1 MVEDDNL
8 RNTKKFIICYLLS
21 IHCCNKPL
29 PNARVFLRFSKI
41 SKQAVCMH
49 DHIILHGKLFST
61 GHIVVNNFAG
71 ILLTKASDQL
81 LINASY

>member
-1 MVEDDNL
+1 
-8 RNTKKFIICYLLS
+8 
-21 IHCCNKPL
+21 
-29 PNARVFLRFSKI
+29 
-41 SKQAVCMH
+41 MH